1 MESKID
7 KFDVDKLMP
16 VPIDL
21 RQPSDVVKIDVATRT
36 EYDELV

>member
-7 KFDVDKLMP
+7 KSDVDKLMP

-21 RQPSDVVKIDVATRT
+21 RQPSDVVKTDVVTRT
-36 EYDELV
+36 EYDELA